1 MQAAGSV
8 LADEVTHF
16 NKRLLNFHGI
26 EAVQCV
32 DDLYARIGLVMEA
45 SYAPQAI
52 HTPGLVSAT

>member
-1 MQAAGSV
+1 M